1 MPYPPRHI
9 PVGATPPVKDR
20 RDTMNRDTNLTPA
33 TVTGLAL
40 LALVALLAPA
50 LAQSA
55 PPAQTRP
62 QAPAQTAPAVAQAP
76 AQRPPAPPAVGT
88 TGGRGAAQVGR
99 NRRPSYAACNRI
111 SHARGLRGGP
121 RRRFLVRCKLGY
133 DRPRAGQPQAAPGRQ
148 P

>member
-1 MPYPPRHI
+1 
-9 PVGATPPVKDR
+9 
-20 RDTMNRDTNLTPA
+20 MNRDTNLTPA

-76 AQRPPAPPAVGT
+76 AQPPVQRPPAPPAAGT

>member
-1 MPYPPRHI
+1 
-9 PVGATPPVKDR
+9 
-20 RDTMNRDTNLTPA
+20 MNRDTNLTPA
-33 TVTGLAL
+33 TVMGLAL
-40 LALVALLAPA
+40 LALAALLAPA

-76 AQRPPAPPAVGT
+76 AQRPPAPPAAGT